1 MPTRPVLLYP
11 ERWGRLRS
19 RYEEVKPRKML
30 ALDGGGIRGL
40 ILLGI
45 LSQLEK
51 SLAAVSG
58 RGNAF
63 RLCHFFDYIAGTST
77 GAIIAA
83 GLARGMPVQKLI
95 EFYQD
100 SGRDMFEKPRLDK
113 RLLSFYTA
121 DPLRR
126 RLQEVF
132 NTEEGAVY
140 KPEAPD
146 INLSPDNLRTLLLVV
161 TRNISTD
168 SPWPI
173 SSNPDARYND
183 PHRPDCNLR
192 IPLWQLVRA
201 STAAPIYF
209 PPEILNWDPS
219 DPLKTFIF
227 VDGGMTPY
235 NNPAFLLYR
244 MATHPLYRLEWPIGE
259 KNLLL
264 ISIGTGMAEDPSS
277 RANVNIVSNL
287 AGLPSTLM
295 HGIQIE
301 QDINCRIAGRCT
313 YGDFIDR
320 EFRDLTCRDAGLD
333 CSVKEWQEAPH
344 VPLDRDLG
352 RAFLYA
358 RYNADLSA
366 AGLSALGCGNM
377 DPEKVQKLDAVDQIG
392 NLLKIG
398 VSAGEKIR
406 LEHFGPFAQQAATA

>member
-1 MPTRPVLLYP
+1 
-11 ERWGRLRS
+11 
-19 RYEEVKPRKML
+19 ML

-40 ILLGI
+40 ISLGI
-45 LSQLEK
+45 LSHLEE
-51 SLAAVSG
+51 SLAAISS

-63 RLCHFFDYIAGTST
+63 RLCDFFDYIAGTST

-83 GLARGMPVQKLI
+83 GLARGMSVQQLI
-95 EFYQD
+95 DFYRK
-100 SGRDMFEKPRLDK
+100 SGRDMFEKSRLDK

-121 DPLRR
+121 DPLRK

-140 KPEAPD
+140 NPDAPD
-146 INLSPDNLRTLLLVV
+146 KDLSPDNLRTLLLVV
-161 TRNISTD
+161 TRNVSTD

-183 PHRPDCNLR
+183 PNRPDCNLR

-209 PPEILNWDPS
+209 PPEILNWDGS
-219 DPLKTFIF
+219 DPLKTFAF

-244 MATHPLYRLEWPIGE
+244 MATHPLYRLEWPMGE

-264 ISIGTGMAEDPSS
+264 ISIGTGMADDPSL

-287 AGLPSTLM
+287 TGLPGTLM
-295 HGIQIE
+295 HAIQIE
-301 QDINCRIAGRCT
+301 QDINCRVAGRCT

-320 EFRDLTCRDAGLD
+320 ELRDLTCRDAGGD
-333 CSVKEWQEAPH
+333 GSAREWREAPH
-344 VPLDRDLG
+344 VALDRDLG

-366 AGLSALGCGNM
+366 EGLRALGCGNM
-377 DPEKVQKLDAVDQIG
+377 DPEKVQKLDAVDQIE

-398 VSAGEKIR
+398 FSAGQQIK
-406 LEHFGPFAQQAATA
+406 LEHFGPFAQPAATA

>member
-1 MPTRPVLLYP
+1 MPDKQMPPRPVLLYP
-11 ERWGRLRS
+11 ERWGHLRS

-30 ALDGGGIRGL
+30 ALEGGGIRGL
-40 ILLGI
+40 ISLGI
-45 LSQLEK
+45 LSHLEE

-58 RGNAF
+58 RGAF
-63 RLCHFFDYIAGTST
+63 RLCDLFDYIAGAST

-83 GLARGMPVQKLI
+83 GLALGMSVQQLI
-95 EFYQD
+95 NFYRE
-100 SGRDMFEKPRLDK
+100 SGRDMFEKPRLDR

-121 DPLRR
+121 DPLRK

-132 NTEEGAVY
+132 NAEGGAVDN
-140 KPEAPD
+140 PDAPD
-146 INLSPDNLRTLLLVV
+146 KDLSPDNLHTLLLVV
-161 TRNISTD
+161 TRNVSTD

-183 PHRPDCNLR
+183 PNRPDCNLG

-209 PPEILNWDPS
+209 PPEILNWDRS
-219 DPLKTFIF
+219 DPLKTFTF

-244 MATHPLYRLEWPIGE
+244 MATHPLYRLEWPMGE

-264 ISIGTGMAEDPSS
+264 ISISTGMADDPSF

-287 AGLPSTLM
+287 TGLPRTLM
-295 HGIQIE
+295 HAIQIE
-301 QDINCRIAGRCT
+301 QDINWRIAGRCT

-320 EFRDLTCRDAGLD
+320 ELRDLTCRNAGVD
-333 CSVKEWQEAPH
+333 CSVKEWHETPQ
-344 VPLDRDLG
+344 VTLDRDVG

-366 AGLSALGCGNM
+366 EGLSA
-377 DPEKVQKLDAVDQIG
+377 
-392 NLLKIG
+392 
-398 VSAGEKIR
+398 R
-406 LEHFGPFAQQAATA
+406 LRQHGS

>member
-1 MPTRPVLLYP
+1 MATRPVLLYP

-19 RYEEVKPRKML
+19 RYEEVQPRKML

-83 GLARGMPVQKLI
+83 GLARGMSVQKLI

-161 TRNISTD
+161 TRNVSTD

-277 RANVNIVSNL
+277 RANVNIVS
-287 AGLPSTLM
+287 
-295 HGIQIE
+295 
-301 QDINCRIAGRCT
+301 
-313 YGDFIDR
+313 
-320 EFRDLTCRDAGLD
+320 
-333 CSVKEWQEAPH
+333 W
-344 VPLDRDLG
+344 
-352 RAFLYA
+352 
-358 RYNADLSA
+358 
-366 AGLSALGCGNM
+366 
-377 DPEKVQKLDAVDQIG
+377 
-392 NLLKIG
+392 
-398 VSAGEKIR
+398 
-406 LEHFGPFAQQAATA
+406 